1 MSEETVA
8 YQHLLS
14 TMLDIHRKNSDGVDS
29 HPDVDFV
36 SFSEQEITALVE
48 ALWVNRFSDSRTD
61 FQDLVGQ
68 LVSKMV
74 TKN

>member
-14 TMLDIHRKNSDGVDS
+14 TMLDIHRKNADGVDS

-48 ALWVNRFSDSRTD
+48 ALWVNRFSDSRTE

-68 LVSKMV
+68 LVAKMV
-74 TKN
+74 AKN